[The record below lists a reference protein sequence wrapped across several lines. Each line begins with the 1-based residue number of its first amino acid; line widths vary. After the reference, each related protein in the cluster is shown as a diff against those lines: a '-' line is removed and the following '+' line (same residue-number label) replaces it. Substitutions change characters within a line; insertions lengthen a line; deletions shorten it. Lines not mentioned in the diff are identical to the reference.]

1 MNSCTVTGHTG
12 KPRTQRKEGNN
23 LKNLVYVFVG
33 GMGPRAGSHL
43 YNHFHRAVEKEL
55 GSGFV
60 DTDFPD
66 SVLITVPAREE
77 EPYSGRFG
85 LDLAMLE
92 MQLQNLPQHYQNIIV
107 VPMCVTVSD
116 AIKTVCEE
124 YGVEHR
130 TILDFIRGRFPNG
143 ATLLCSDA
151 LAQQG
156 EQDPAHTYV
165 PCSKV
170 ISSYYKPHA
179 VWSAQRLITDLIED
193 GAPKPVVLAC
203 TELSA
208 IQGIESVRALDAP
221 MMFIRNLAKEYVH
234 AYRR

>member
-1 MNSCTVTGHTG
+1 M
-12 KPRTQRKEGNN
+12 
-23 LKNLVYVFVG
+23 KNLVYVFVG

-43 YNHFHRAVEKEL
+43 YNQFHCAVEKEL
-55 GSGFV
+55 GGGFV

-85 LDLAMLE
+85 LDLSMLE
-92 MQLQNLPQHYQNIIV
+92 MQLQQLSQHYQRVIV
-107 VPMCVTVSD
+107 VPLCVTVSE

-124 YGVEHR
+124 YSVEHR

-165 PCSKV
+165 PCGRV

-179 VWSAQRLITDLIED
+179 AWSVPRLITGLIED
-193 GAPKPVVLAC
+193 GAPEPVILAC

-208 IQGIESVRALDAP
+208 IRGIESVRVLDAP
-221 MMFIRNLAKEYVH
+221 MMFIRNLAKEYVR

>member
-1 MNSCTVTGHTG
+1 M
-12 KPRTQRKEGNN
+12 
-23 LKNLVYVFVG
+23 KNLVYVFVG
-33 GMGPRAGSHL
+33 GMGPRAGSYL
-43 YNHFHRAVEKEL
+43 YNQFHRAIEKEL
-55 GSGFV
+55 GDRFT

-66 SVLITVPAREE
+66 SLLITVPAQED

-85 LDLAMLE
+85 LDLSMLE
-92 MQLQNLPQHYQNIIV
+92 MQLQQLPQHYRKVIV
-107 VPMCVTVSD
+107 VPLCVTVSD

-130 TILDFIRGRFPNG
+130 TILDFICGRFPNG

-151 LAQQG
+151 LTQQG
-156 EQDPAHTYV
+156 EQNPVRTYV
-165 PCSKV
+165 PCGEV

-179 VWSAQRLITDLIED
+179 AWSVQRLITNLVED
-193 GAPKPVVLAC
+193 GAPEPVVLAC

-221 MMFIRNLAKEYVH
+221 MMFIRKLAKEYVR

>member
-1 MNSCTVTGHTG
+1 M
-12 KPRTQRKEGNN
+12 
-23 LKNLVYVFVG
+23 KNLVYVFVG

-43 YNHFHRAVEKEL
+43 YNQFHCAIEKEL
-55 GSGFV
+55 GDGFT

-77 EPYSGRFG
+77 EPYSGRFR
-85 LDLAMLE
+85 LDLSVLE
-92 MQLQNLPQHYQNIIV
+92 MQLQQLPQCYRRVIV
-107 VPMCVTVSD
+107 VPLCVTVSEV
-116 AIKTVCEE
+116 IKAVCEE
-124 YGVEHR
+124 CGVEHR

-151 LAQQG
+151 LAQQE
-156 EQDPAHTYV
+156 EQDPVRTYV
-165 PCSKV
+165 PCGKV

-179 VWSAQRLITDLIED
+179 AWTIQMLITDLTVE
-193 GAPKPVVLAC
+193 GAPKPDVLAC

-208 IQGIESVRALDAP
+208 IKGIESVRALDAP
-221 MMFIRNLAKEYVH
+221 MMFIRKLAKEYVR

>member
-1 MNSCTVTGHTG
+1 M
-12 KPRTQRKEGNN
+12 KD
-23 LKNLVYVFVG
+23 LIYVFVG
-33 GMGPRAGSHL
+33 GMGPKAGSHL
-43 YNHFHRAVEKEL
+43 YNQFHCAVEKEL
-55 GSGFV
+55 GDRFT
-60 DTDFPD
+60 DTDFPN
-66 SVLITVPAREE
+66 SLLITVPAREE

-85 LDLAMLE
+85 LDLSMLE
-92 MQLQNLPQHYQNIIV
+92 MQLQQLPQHYRRVIV
-107 VPMCVTVSD
+107 VPLCVTVSE

-130 TILDFIRGRFPNG
+130 TILDFIRDRFPNG

-156 EQDPAHTYV
+156 EQDPVRTYV
-165 PCSKV
+165 PCGKV

-179 VWSAQRLITDLIED
+179 AWSVQRLITGLIED
-193 GAPKPVVLAC
+193 GVPEAIVLAC

-208 IQGIESVRALDAP
+208 IRDIESVRVLDAP
-221 MMFIRNLAKEYVH
+221 MMFIRNLAKEYVR

>member
-1 MNSCTVTGHTG
+1 M
-12 KPRTQRKEGNN
+12 
-23 LKNLVYVFVG
+23 KNLVYVFVG

-43 YNHFHRAVEKEL
+43 YNQFHCAVEKEL
-55 GSGFV
+55 GDRFV

-85 LDLAMLE
+85 LNLSMFE
-92 MQLQNLPQHYQNIIV
+92 MQLQQLSQHYQRVIV
-107 VPMCVTVSD
+107 VPLCVTVSE
-116 AIKTVCEE
+116 AIKTVCEDHSV
-124 YGVEHR
+124 GHR
-130 TILDFIRGRFPNG
+130 TIMNFIRGRFPNG

-156 EQDPAHTYV
+156 EQDPAYTYV
-165 PCSKV
+165 PCGKV

-179 VWSAQRLITDLIED
+179 AWSVQRFITDLAAD
-193 GAPKPVVLAC
+193 GAPEPVVLAC

-208 IQGIESVRALDAP
+208 IRGIESVRVLDAP
-221 MMFIRNLAKEYVH
+221 MMFIGKLAKEYVR

>member
-1 MNSCTVTGHTG
+1 M
-12 KPRTQRKEGNN
+12 
-23 LKNLVYVFVG
+23 KNLVYVFVG
-33 GMGPRAGSHL
+33 GMEPRAGSHL
-43 YNHFHRAVEKEL
+43 YNQFHCAIEKEL
-55 GSGFV
+55 GDGFT

-66 SVLITVPAREE
+66 SVLITVPAQEK

-85 LDLAMLE
+85 LDLSMLE
-92 MQLQNLPQHYQNIIV
+92 MQLQNLAQNYQSVIV
-107 VPMCVTVSD
+107 VPLCVTVSE

-124 YGVEHR
+124 YGVGHR

-156 EQDPAHTYV
+156 EQDPARTYV
-165 PCSKV
+165 PCSRV

-179 VWSAQRLITDLIED
+179 AWSVQRLITDLVED
-193 GAPKPVVLAC
+193 GVSEPVVLAC

-208 IQGIESVRALDAP
+208 IQGIGTVRALDAP
-221 MMFIRNLAKEYVH
+221 MMFIRKLAKEYVR

>member
-1 MNSCTVTGHTG
+1 M
-12 KPRTQRKEGNN
+12 KD
-23 LKNLVYVFVG
+23 LIYVFVG

-43 YNHFHRAVEKEL
+43 YNQFHCAVEKEL
-55 GSGFV
+55 GDRFT

-66 SVLITVPAREE
+66 SLLITVPAREE

-85 LDLAMLE
+85 LDFSMLE
-92 MQLQNLPQHYQNIIV
+92 MQLQQLPQHYRRVIV
-107 VPMCVTVSD
+107 VPLCVTVSD
-116 AIKTVCEE
+116 AIKAVCEE

-130 TILDFIRGRFPNG
+130 TIMDFIRGRFPNG
-143 ATLLCSDA
+143 ATLLCSDT

-165 PCSKV
+165 PCSRV
-170 ISSYYKPHA
+170 ISSYYKPHVA
-179 VWSAQRLITDLIED
+179 WSVQRLITDLVED
-193 GAPKPVVLAC
+193 GVSEPVVLAC

-208 IQGIESVRALDAP
+208 IQGIGTVRALDAP
-221 MMFIRNLAKEYVH
+221 MMFIRKLAKEYVR

>member
-1 MNSCTVTGHTG
+1 M
-12 KPRTQRKEGNN
+12 
-23 LKNLVYVFVG
+23 KNLVYVFVG

-43 YNHFHRAVEKEL
+43 YNQFHCAIEKEL
-55 GSGFV
+55 GGGFV

-85 LDLAMLE
+85 LDLSMLE
-92 MQLQNLPQHYQNIIV
+92 MQLQNLSQHYQRVIV
-107 VPMCVTVSD
+107 VPLCVTVSE

-124 YGVEHR
+124 YSVGHR

-156 EQDPAHTYV
+156 EQDPVHTYV
-165 PCSKV
+165 PCGKV
-170 ISSYYKPHA
+170 ISSYYKQHA
-179 VWSAQRLITDLIED
+179 AWSVQRLITGLIED
-193 GAPKPVVLAC
+193 GAPEPVVLAC

-208 IQGIESVRALDAP
+208 IRGIESVRALDAP
-221 MMFIRNLAKEYVH
+221 MMFIRNLAKEYVR